1 MKKLLALLQILGALA
16 LTGLAAITVGNM
28 VMMVSMS
35 DTISVVH
42 LLIGQIV
49 LIACLLAIA
58 RYLIRRG
65 LAGLPSGRWGFRFA
79 GPPWEG

>member
-16 LTGLAAITVGNM
+16 LTGLAAITVGGM
-28 VMMVSMS
+28 VMMVSMN

-65 LAGLPSGRWGFRFA
+65 LAGLRNGK
-79 GPPWEG
+79 E

>member
-65 LAGLPSGRWGFRFA
+65 LAGLRDRK
-79 GPPWEG
+79 E

>member
-16 LTGLAAITVGNM
+16 LTGLAAMTIGNM
-28 VMMVSMS
+28 VMMMSMS

-42 LLIGQIV
+42 LLVGQVV
-49 LIACLLAIA
+49 LIGCLLAIA

-65 LAGLPSGRWGFRFA
+65 LAGLRGK
-79 GPPWEG
+79 EE

>member
-65 LAGLPSGRWGFRFA
+65 LAGLRNGK
-79 GPPWEG
+79 E

>member
-16 LTGLAAITVGNM
+16 LTGLAAITVGGM
-28 VMMVSMS
+28 VMMVSMN

-49 LIACLLAIA
+49 LIAILLAIA

-65 LAGLPSGRWGFRFA
+65 LASLRGRK
-79 GPPWEG
+79 E

>member
-1 MKKLLALLQILGALA
+1 MKKLLALLQILAALA
-16 LTGLAAITVGNM
+16 LTALAAITVGSM
-28 VMMVSMS
+28 VMMVSMN

-49 LIACLLAIA
+49 LIAILLAIA

-65 LAGLPSGRWGFRFA
+65 LAGLRA
-79 GPPWEG
+79 KKE

>member
-1 MKKLLALLQILGALA
+1 MKKLFALIQILGALM
-16 LTGLAAITVGNM
+16 LTGLAAMTVGNM
-28 VMMVSMS
+28 VMMVSMN

-42 LLIGQIV
+42 LLIGQTV

-65 LAGLPSGRWGFRFA
+65 LAGLRNGND
-79 GPPWEG
+79 